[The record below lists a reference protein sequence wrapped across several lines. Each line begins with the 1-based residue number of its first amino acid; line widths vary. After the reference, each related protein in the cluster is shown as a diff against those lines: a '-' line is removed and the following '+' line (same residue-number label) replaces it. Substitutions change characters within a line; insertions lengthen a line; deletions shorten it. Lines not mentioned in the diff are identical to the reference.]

1 MKRIFASLVLIVA
14 VLPAMAPQS
23 LRHKPKCGVFFSTIA
38 LAGHSNASGYY
49 CPGDPSPDG
58 VCSCC
63 GMSLNNRATAEEP
76 NDSAVVKT
84 APSVDGEPARDSEPA
99 SGVLLFLVALI
110 VSGAIGA

>member
-1 MKRIFASLVLIVA
+1 MKRIFACVFILA
-14 VLPAMAPQS
+14 VLPLMTSSTRLPS
-23 LRHKPKCGVFFSTIA
+23 GSPHPFSMVA
-38 LAGHSNASGYY
+38 FAGHTLMTGYY

-63 GMSLNNRATAEEP
+63 GMSLNNRTTAEEP

-84 APSVDGEPARDSEPA
+84 APSVDVEPARDSEPA